1 MKKILFVVILG
12 TLLLIGCASNNS
24 HTTGNSIEA
33 SNVWARSA
41 MKGGNGA
48 AYMLLKNN
56 TNEDEPLVGVSSDV
70 AEATEIHLSQIK
82 ADGTMEM
89 TPQESIPLPARG
101 KVEFKPGSYHVMLI
115 GLKRDLKAGDEISLT
130 LHFKNHED
138 LTLNVPV
145 RDAENMGGSGMDGHM
160 P

>member
-1 MKKILFVVILG
+1 MKKFFLTLFLAALFLTACG
-12 TLLLIGCASNNS
+12 SNMPDEI
-24 HTTGNSIEA
+24 TA
-33 SNVWARSA
+33 KKAWARSA

-48 AYMLLKNN
+48 AYMLLQNGTRVN
-56 TNEDEPLVGVSSDV
+56 DELIGVSSDV

-89 TPQESIPLPARG
+89 TPQESIPLPARSE
-101 KVEFKPGSYHVMLI
+101 VEFKPGSYHVMLI
-115 GLKRDLKAGDEISLT
+115 GLKRDIKADDEISLT
-130 LHFKNHED
+130 LHFKNYED